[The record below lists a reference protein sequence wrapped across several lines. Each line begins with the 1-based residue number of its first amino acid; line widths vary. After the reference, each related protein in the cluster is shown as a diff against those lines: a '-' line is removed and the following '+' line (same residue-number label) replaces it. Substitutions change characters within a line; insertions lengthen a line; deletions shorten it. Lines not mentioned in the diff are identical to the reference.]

1 MNDRP
6 HPDEPSPAMFDSGK
20 YIKMN
25 KMEALEKQK
34 VYLQEQLR
42 KAGQEIKELRD
53 DNKKLAQQIGDRNK
67 IYE

>member
-20 YIKMN
+20 YIKIN
-25 KMEALEKQK
+25 KIEALEKQK

-42 KAGQEIKELRD
+42 KAGQEIKELKEIIQKA
-53 DNKKLAQQIGDRNK
+53 NIK
-67 IYE
+67 

>member
-25 KMEALEKQK
+25 KIEALEKQK

-42 KAGQEIKELRD
+42 KAGQEIK
-53 DNKKLAQQIGDRNK
+53 
-67 IYE
+67 

>member
-6 HPDEPSPAMFDSGK
+6 HPDKPSPAMFDSGK

-25 KMEALEKQK
+25 KIEALEKQK
-34 VYLQEQLR
+34 IYLQEQLR

>member
-25 KMEALEKQK
+25 KIEALEKQRYICK
-34 VYLQEQLR
+34 
-42 KAGQEIKELRD
+42 
-53 DNKKLAQQIGDRNK
+53 NS
-67 IYE
+67 

>member
-20 YIKMN
+20 YIKIN
-25 KMEALEKQK
+25 KIEALEKQK

-53 DNKKLAQQIGDRNK
+53 DNKKLSQQIGDRNK

>member
-25 KMEALEKQK
+25 KIEALEKQK

-53 DNKKLAQQIGDRNK
+53 DNKKLSQQIGDRNK

>member
-25 KMEALEKQK
+25 KIEALEKQK
-34 VYLQEQLR
+34 IYLQEQLR

-53 DNKKLAQQIGDRNK
+53 DNKKLAQQIGDKNK

>member
-25 KMEALEKQK
+25 KIEALEKQK
-34 VYLQEQLR
+34 IYLQEQLR
-42 KAGQEIKELRD
+42 KAGQEIKELRN

>member
-6 HPDEPSPAMFDSGK
+6 HPDTPSPAMFDSGK

-25 KMEALEKQK
+25 KIEALEKQK

-42 KAGQEIKELRD
+42 KAGKEIK
-53 DNKKLAQQIGDRNK
+53 KLKEIIQKENIK
-67 IYE
+67 

>member
-6 HPDEPSPAMFDSGK
+6 HPDEPSPAMFDSDK

-25 KMEALEKQK
+25 KIEGLEKQK

-42 KAGQEIKELRD
+42 KAGQQIKELKEIIQKA
-53 DNKKLAQQIGDRNK
+53 NIK
-67 IYE
+67 

>member
-25 KMEALEKQK
+25 KIEALEKQK
-34 VYLQEQLR
+34 IYLQEQLR

>member
-6 HPDEPSPAMFDSGK
+6 HPDKPSPAMFDSGK

-25 KMEALEKQK
+25 KIEALEKQK
-34 VYLQEQLR
+34 IYLQEQLR

-53 DNKKLAQQIGDRNK
+53 DNKKLAQQIGDKNK